1 MVSTPLRRDDLG
13 AMFQEYERSSSN
25 FLIGAESEKFGVHEK
40 TGLTLGYGGEYS
52 VCQVFSSLQ
61 AEHGWEPIV
70 ETEGGPIIGLKRGG
84 ASITLEPA
92 AQLELSGEPLVDL
105 HAIFAENQQHLRE
118 IKEVTERLSIAWLAT
133 GFHPLA
139 RLSELS
145 WVPKLRYPIMR
156 EYLPQKGAAGLDMM
170 QRTATVQGNFD
181 WSSEEDA
188 MSKLTLALKLSPL
201 MQAWFSNAP
210 FIEGR
215 QSERLS
221 ERARVWRHMD
231 PSRSGLIESLWS
243 KRTLRYQDYADWAIS
258 AGMFL
263 IKREGKIVKNTGQ
276 PFADFLQHGFEGHQA
291 TLDDWK
297 LHLGTLFPE
306 ARLKNTLEVRAIDSL
321 PPNLAV
327 ASLAVWTGLFYD
339 SQALDEA
346 LDLVE
351 PFTFD
356 AVEAQRDGLVARGLH
371 APLLDRSGFEWA
383 ERLFEIAAGGLLR
396 RARVNDEGRAE
407 DIYLESAGEIL
418 HSRTLPAERVIRRVE
433 AGQSLI
439 DATRI
444 AF

>member
-1 MVSTPLRRDDLG
+1 MSTPLRRDDLG
-13 AMFQEYERSSSN
+13 AMFQKYERPSSD

-40 TGLTLGYGGEYS
+40 TGLTLGYGGDFS

-61 AEHGWEPIV
+61 KEHGWEPIV
-70 ETEGGPIIGLKRGG
+70 ETEGGPIIGLTRGK

-92 AQLELSGEPLVDL
+92 AQLELSGEPLADL
-105 HAIFAENQQHLRE
+105 HAIAAESRQHLLE
-118 IKEVTERLSIAWLAT
+118 IKEVSQRLSIAWLGV

-139 RLSELS
+139 QLAELS

-156 EYLPQKGAAGLDMM
+156 EYLPKKGPAGLDMM

-181 WSSEEDA
+181 WSSEADA
-188 MSKLTLALKLSPL
+188 MSKLSLALKISPL

-215 QSERLS
+215 QSARMS

-231 PSRSGLIESLWS
+231 PSRSGLVEALWTKPGLS
-243 KRTLRYQDYADWAIS
+243 YQDYANWAVS

-276 PFADFLQHGFEGHQA
+276 SFADFLEHGFEGHQA

-306 ARLKNTLEVRAIDSL
+306 ARLKNTLEVRPIDSL
-321 PPNLAV
+321 PPHLAM

-339 SQALDEA
+339 SQALSEA
-346 LDLVE
+346 LAMVE
-351 PFTFD
+351 PFTFKG
-356 AVEAQRDGLVARGLH
+356 VEAGREGLVTRGLH
-371 APLLDRSGFEWA
+371 APLLDRLGFEWA
-383 ERLFEIAAGGLLR
+383 ERLFEIAAGGLAR
-396 RARVNDEGRAE
+396 RARLDDQGKAE
-407 DIYLESAGEIL
+407 DAYLEPAGEIL
-418 HSRTLPAERVIRRVE
+418 HSRTLPAERVLQRVQ

-444 AF
+444 DL